1 MFFNLDVN
9 CVTTGLESKVY
20 IQWLS
25 SECLVSVQIISS
37 CYLVTISTIYMAT
50 LLDCGECPW
59 MRRSDD
65 WDEEDCLMPEV
76 RGGAPPRPSHTGH
89 IWAAAN
95 HDICS
100 LLNIILYQIGLLDTA
115 LDESSLLSLPTPTT
129 QNMMVSR
136 TYSSSINI
144 ERFSKSLGK
153 AMRNYQGEP
162 PSIFCNAMERHY
174 VSEQKL

>member
-25 SECLVSVQIISS
+25 SEYLVSVQIISS
-37 CYLVTISTIYMAT
+37 CYLVTISTIYVAT

-59 MRRSDD
+59 MRRSGD

-76 RGGAPPRPSHTGH
+76 RGGAGRGATPASHTGH

-115 LDESSLLSLPTPTT
+115 LDESSLLSLQLQPH
-129 QNMMVSR
+129 R
-136 TYSSSINI
+136 T
-144 ERFSKSLGK
+144 
-153 AMRNYQGEP
+153 
-162 PSIFCNAMERHY
+162 
-174 VSEQKL
+174 